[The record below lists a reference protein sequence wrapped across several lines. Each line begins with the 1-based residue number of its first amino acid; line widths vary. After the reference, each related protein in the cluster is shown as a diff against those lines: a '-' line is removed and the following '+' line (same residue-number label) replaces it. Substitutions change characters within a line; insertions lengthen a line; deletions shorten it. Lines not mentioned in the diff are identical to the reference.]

1 MSSDRGRDRLGRGL
15 SALLG
20 EHLDG
25 PEVSD
30 GEVRTVPVRAIVA
43 NPFQPRRE
51 FSAEDLEDLQASI
64 EEHGLLQPLVVR
76 PAPGARG
83 KFELV
88 AGERRFRSVK
98 GLDWD
103 DVAVVVREVDDR
115 TLLVLALVEN
125 IQRSQLNPLEEAEG
139 YKVLSVDFK
148 LSQEEIARAVG
159 KNRTTV
165 ANLLRLLKL
174 PPSVRRLV
182 AAGSLSAG
190 HARALLPL
198 EDEVRAADLA
208 RGAVKDGWS
217 VREMETRVRKE
228 LGRGT
233 RSKAAAR
240 GGGKP
245 QDPMVRALQ
254 EALREALGTRVALN
268 HGRGGAGKVE
278 IPYGSTEEFERIFEL
293 LTGLSTGEFVD

>member
-1 MSSDRGRDRLGRGL
+1 MSSDHGRDRLGRGL

-25 PEVSD
+25 PTVAD

-51 FSAEDLEDLQASI
+51 FGAEDLEELQASI
-64 EEHGLLQPLVVR
+64 RENGLLQPLVVR

-139 YKVLSVDFK
+139 YKVLAVDFE

-182 AAGSLSAG
+182 TDGSLSAG

-198 EDEVRAADLA
+198 EDEVRAGDLA
-208 RGAVKDGWS
+208 RSSVKGGWS
-217 VREMETRVRKE
+217 VREMEARVRKE

-233 RSKAAAR
+233 PGKTSPGRAAR
-240 GGGKP
+240 P

-254 EALREALGTRVALN
+254 EALREALGTKVSLTHART
-268 HGRGGAGKVE
+268 GGGKVE
-278 IPYGSTEEFERIFEL
+278 IPYGSAEEFERIFEL
-293 LTGLSTGEFVD
+293 LTGSPTGEFVD